1 LRPTD
6 AVLDH
11 LKQNNIFVAPLIPAM
26 DKYIRVS
33 FGVPEEIREFWKV
46 MDQLPPTGKMA
57 M

>member
-1 LRPTD
+1 
-6 AVLDH
+6 LDH

-33 FGVPEEIREFWKV
+33 FGVPEEIREFWRV